1 MQPLGILFGA
11 GFTCAVSLALGRLL
25 LGDACRDPGVRLVSG
40 AAVLSLLVCA
50 LCGAGLAY
58 PLAFLAIGFLA
69 IGGAALAGSTVGR
82 PPGPGVP
89 TGDDAPVGLRPTD
102 EADLAGQKRV
112 QGDPRLPARRT
123 PRPLRASPMRILF
136 GVAFGMFFVLYLAN
150 AMAPEIS
157 PDGAGYHLGLVG
169 HYLREHGFVP
179 ITDNLY
185 AAMPGGVEMLFLF
198 AFAFGKHSAAALVHL
213 AFFVA
218 LGWQVFSYARRRGFP
233 VAGASAAL
241 LVFASPV
248 AGIDGTSAY
257 NDVAVAAIAFTLFHL
272 LQIWDEE
279 RQAGYPLGPPAAPHN
294 LRLLAAIGLVAGFA
308 FAAKY
313 TAWPAVAYA
322 VGFVVVKNRRAVLP
336 VAACA
341 TVVIAP
347 WLLKN
352 WIYLHNPVAPF
363 FNRQFPNP
371 YIMVGFEDIYR
382 KMMAV
387 YQLKSRWEIPMQ
399 VTTYG
404 SVSGLLGPVFLLAP
418 LGLMALRRREGRQ
431 LWLAALVFSV
441 NYFSNIAARFLIP
454 PMPFVALALTLGLSA
469 ILPQVSVAVA
479 VLSAALSW
487 PAMVPRYAHADAW
500 RLLRIP
506 WREALRIR
514 SEEGYLERRL
524 EHYGVDRLIEQKT
537 APGSTVFTFV
547 PIPEAYTS
555 RHIRVEYQSA
565 SNQIAGKILWT
576 ATQPEYAPTWRLR
589 FQFPRQTLRG
599 LRVVETNRGE
609 DTWSIHEFRIYQGE
623 NELPR
628 AAEWRLT
635 AQPYPWTIQDAFD
648 NSLATFWLCGET
660 LKPGQFVEV
669 DFHGE
674 RSADSVVLEAA
685 PNQGAARLKLE
696 GQDAAGRWQ
705 VLADAPTAGDAARP
719 LGLRRAVANE
729 LKRRG
734 IDYLLVFDTD
744 NGADDLRLN
753 TDLWG
758 MRAVG
763 DYKGARLYQLP

>member
-1 MQPLGILFGA
+1 VQPLAILFGA
-11 GFTCAVSLALGRLL
+11 GFTCAVSLALGGLL
-25 LGDACRDPGVRLVSG
+25 LRDACRDPGVRLVSG
-40 AAVLSLLVCA
+40 AALLSLLVCA
-50 LCGAGLAY
+50 LCGAGLVY
-58 PLAFLAIGFLA
+58 PLVLLAIGFLA
-69 IGGAALAGSTVGR
+69 IGAAVKVGQGWGGLAGG
-82 PPGPGVP
+82 
-89 TGDDAPVGLRPTD
+89 AP
-102 EADLAGQKRV
+102 A
-112 QGDPRLPARRT
+112 PRRYTA
-123 PRPLRASPMRILF
+123 MRILW
-136 GVAFGMFFVLYLAN
+136 GIAFGMYLVLYLAN
-150 AMAPEIS
+150 AMAPETS
-157 PDGAGYHLGLVG
+157 PDGAGYHLGLVSR
-169 HYLREHGFVP
+169 YLREHGFVR

-185 AAMPGGVEMLFLF
+185 AAMPAGVEMLFLF
-198 AFAFGKHSAAALVHL
+198 AFAFGKHSAAALVHFAFLL
-213 AFFVA
+213 ALV
-218 LGWQVFSYARRRGFP
+218 WQIFSYARRRGFP
-233 VAGASAAL
+233 VVGASAAL
-241 LVFASPV
+241 VVFASPV

-272 LQIWDEE
+272 LEIWDEA
-279 RQAGYPLGPPAAPHN
+279 RNP
-294 LRLLAAIGLVAGFA
+294 RLLAAIGLVAGFA

-322 VGFVVVKNRRAVLP
+322 VGFVLAKAPSGAATRGVTRSGLMRCSQAVLP

-341 TVVIAP
+341 AVAMAP

-371 YIMVGFEDIYR
+371 YVMTGFEDIYR
-382 KMMAV
+382 KTMAM
-387 YQLKSRWEIPMQ
+387 YHLKSRWEIPMQ

-418 LGLMALRRREGRQ
+418 LGLMALRRKEGRH

-454 PMPFVALALTLGLSA
+454 PMPFVALALALALSA
-469 ILPQVSVAVA
+469 VPCMPFMAVAVA

-487 PAMVPRYAHADAW
+487 PSVVPRYAHGDAW

-514 SEEGYLERRL
+514 PEEGYLERRL
-524 EHYGVDRLIEQKT
+524 EHYGVDRLIEGKT
-537 APGSTVFTFV
+537 APDSTVFTFV

-576 ATQPEYAPTWRLR
+576 AAAPEYAPTWRLR
-589 FQFPRQTLRG
+589 FRFPRQTLRG
-599 LRVVETNRGE
+599 LRVVQTNRGANGGE
-609 DTWSIHEFRIYQGE
+609 DRWSIHEFRIYQGE
-623 NELPR
+623 RELPR
-628 AAEWRLT
+628 AAEWRVT
-635 AQPYPWTIQDAFD
+635 AQPYPWSIQDAFD
-648 NSLATFWLCGET
+648 NSLVTFWLAGET
-660 LKPGQFVEV
+660 LEPGQFVEV

-674 RSADSVVLEAA
+674 QMADSVVLEAA
-685 PNQGAARLKLE
+685 PNQWAARLKLE

-705 VLADAPTAGDAARP
+705 LLAAAPTPGDAPRP
-719 LGLRRAVANE
+719 LGLRRAVAAE

-744 NGADDLRLN
+744 NGASDLRLN
-753 TDLWG
+753 ADLWG

>member
-1 MQPLGILFGA
+1 MILFGA
-11 GFTCAVSLALGRLL
+11 GLACAVSLALGGLL
-25 LGDACRDPGVRLVSG
+25 VGDACRDPGVRFVSG
-40 AAVLSLLVCA
+40 ASVLSLLVCA

-58 PLAFLAIGFLA
+58 PAVFLAM
-69 IGGAALAGSTVGR
+69 GAAVLVASRLVKK
-82 PPGPGVP
+82 
-89 TGDDAPVGLRPTD
+89 
-102 EADLAGQKRV
+102 QRV
-112 QGDPRLPARRT
+112 QGDPRGSGDP
-123 PRPLRASPMRILF
+123 PHQSSVLRIAF
-136 GVAFGMFFVLYLAN
+136 GVAFGMFVVLYLTN

-157 PDGAGYHLGLVG
+157 PDGATYHLGLVSR
-169 HYLREHGFVP
+169 YLREHGFVR
-179 ITDNLY
+179 ITDNMY

-198 AFAFGKHSAAALVHL
+198 AFAFGKHSAAALVHF

-218 LGWQVFSYARRRGFP
+218 LVWQVFSYARRRGFP

-272 LQIWDEE
+272 LEIWDEE
-279 RQAGYPLGPPAAPHN
+279 RNP
-294 LRLLAAIGLVAGFA
+294 RLLAAIGLVAGFA

-322 VGFVVVKNRRAVLP
+322 AGFVVVKNRRAVAP

-341 TVVIAP
+341 AVAIAP

-352 WIYLHNPVAPF
+352 WIYLQNPVAPF

-371 YIMVGFEDIYR
+371 YITVGFEEIYR
-382 KMMAV
+382 KMLAM
-387 YQLKSRWEIPMQ
+387 YDLKSRWEIPMQ

-418 LGLMALRRREGRQ
+418 LGLLALRRREGRH

-441 NYFSNIAARFLIP
+441 NYFSNIAARFLLP

-469 ILPQVSVAVA
+469 VLPQLAVAVA
-479 VLSAALSW
+479 LLSAALSW
-487 PAMVPRYAHADAW
+487 PSIVPRYAHGDAW

-524 EHYGVDRLIEQKT
+524 DHYGVERLIEEKT

-547 PIPEAYTS
+547 PVPEAYTS
-555 RHIRVEYQSA
+555 RHIRVEYQAA

-576 ATQPEYAPTWRLR
+576 AAAEEYAPTWRLTFR
-589 FQFPRQTLRG
+589 FPLATLRG
-599 LRVVETNRGE
+599 LRVVQTNRGE
-609 DTWSIHEFRIYQGE
+609 DTWSIHELRIYQGE
-623 NELPR
+623 RELPR

-635 AQPYPWTIQDAFD
+635 AQPYPWSIQDAFD
-648 NSLATFWLCGET
+648 NSLVTFWMGGET
-660 LKPGQFVEV
+660 LKPGQFVQV

-685 PNQGAARLKLE
+685 PNQSGVRLKLE

-705 VLADAPTAGDAARP
+705 LLAGAPAVSDAARP
-719 LGLRRAVANE
+719 LGLRRAVAKE

-763 DYKGARLYQLP
+763 DYKRARLYQLR

>member
-1 MQPLGILFGA
+1 MPLLGILFGA
-11 GFTCAVSLALGRLL
+11 AFTCAVSLALGGLL
-25 LGDACRDPGVRLVSG
+25 LRDACRDPGVRFVSG

-50 LCGAGLAY
+50 LCGAGFVY
-58 PLAFLAIGFLA
+58 PLVFLAIGFLA
-69 IGGAALAGSTVGR
+69 IGGAVRAGGGWGRLAG
-82 PPGPGVP
+82 
-89 TGDDAPVGLRPTD
+89 GLRR
-102 EADLAGQKRV
+102 EATPGALKHDARKRAWPA
-112 QGDPRLPARRT
+112 QGLSQHTAMG
-123 PRPLRASPMRILF
+123 LLWGA
-136 GVAFGMFFVLYLAN
+136 AFGIYVVLYLSN

-157 PDGAGYHLGLVG
+157 PDGSGYHLGLVSR
-169 HYLREHGFVP
+169 YLREHGFVG

-218 LGWQVFSYARRRGFP
+218 LVWQVFSYARRRGFP
-233 VAGASAAL
+233 IAGASAAL
-241 LVFASPV
+241 VVFASPV
-248 AGIDGTSAY
+248 AGIDGSSAY

-279 RQAGYPLGPPAAPHN
+279 RNP
-294 LRLLAAIGLVAGFA
+294 RLLAAIGLAAGFA
-308 FAAKY
+308 FATKY

-322 VGFVVVKNRRAVLP
+322 VGFVLAKNRKAVLP

-341 TVVIAP
+341 AVVIAP

-363 FNRQFPNP
+363 FNRQFLNP
-371 YIMVGFEDIYR
+371 YVMAGFEDIYR
-382 KMMAV
+382 RMMAI

-404 SVSGLLGPVFLLAP
+404 SLSGLLGPVFLLAP
-418 LGLMALRRREGRQ
+418 LGLVALRRKEGRQ
-431 LWLAALVFSV
+431 LWLAALIFSL

-454 PMPFVALALTLGLSA
+454 PMPFVALALALALSTVPRLAVGVAMLSA
-469 ILPQVSVAVA
+469 L
-479 VLSAALSW
+479 LSW
-487 PAMVPRYAHADAW
+487 PAIVSRYAHPDAW

-506 WREALRIR
+506 WKEALRLR
-514 SEEGYLERRL
+514 PEESYLERRL
-524 EHYGVDRLIEQKT
+524 EHYGVDRLIERKT

-547 PIPEAYTS
+547 PVPEAYTS

-576 ATQPEYAPTWRLR
+576 AAAPEYAPTWRLR
-589 FQFPRQTLRG
+589 FHFPRQTLRG
-599 LRVVETNRGE
+599 LRVVQTNGGTTGSPTGSE
-609 DTWSIHEFRIYQGE
+609 DTWSIHEFRIYDGE
-623 NELPR
+623 RELPR
-628 AAEWRLT
+628 AAEWRVT
-635 AQPYPWTIQDAFD
+635 AQPYPWGIQDAFD
-648 NSLATFWLCGET
+648 NSLVTFWLCGET
-660 LKPGQFVEV
+660 LKPGQFVAV

-674 RSADSVVLEAA
+674 QPADSVVLEAA
-685 PNQGAARLKLE
+685 PNQWAARLTLE
-696 GQDAAGRWQ
+696 GKDAAGRWQ
-705 VLADAPTAGDAARP
+705 LLAAAPTSGDAQRP
-719 LGLRRAVANE
+719 LGLRRAVADE

-753 TDLWG
+753 ADLWG

-763 DYKGARLYQLP
+763 DYKEARLYQLP

>member
-1 MQPLGILFGA
+1 MQLLLVLFGA
-11 GFTCAVSLALGRLL
+11 AFTCAVSVSLGGLM
-25 LGDACRDPGVRLVSG
+25 LGDACRDPGVRFVSG
-40 AAVLSLLVCA
+40 GALLSLLVCA

-58 PLAFLAIGFLA
+58 PLVFLGVGVVVLV
-69 IGGAALAGSTVGR
+69 GRTPGR
-82 PPGPGVP
+82 PPSSARF
-89 TGDDAPVGLRPTD
+89 APAPQRDHIIRFTAMG
-102 EADLAGQKRV
+102 
-112 QGDPRLPARRT
+112 
-123 PRPLRASPMRILF
+123 ILW
-136 GVAFGMFFVLYLAN
+136 GVAFGMFAVLYLAN

-157 PDGAGYHLGLVG
+157 PDGSGYHLGLVS
-169 HYLREHGFVP
+169 HYLRAHGFVS

-185 AAMPGGVEMLFLF
+185 AAMPGGMEMLFLF
-198 AFAFGKHSAAALVHL
+198 AFAFGRHSAAAMVHL
-213 AFFVA
+213 AFFAA
-218 LGWQVFSYARRRGFP
+218 LVWQVFSYARGRGFP

-241 LVFASPV
+241 IVFASPV
-248 AGIDGTSAY
+248 AGIDGSSAY

-279 RQAGYPLGPPAAPHN
+279 RNP
-294 LRLLAAIGLVAGFA
+294 RLLAAIGLTAGFA
-308 FAAKY
+308 FATKY

-322 VGFVVVKNRRAVLP
+322 VSFVAVKDRKALGRAALP

-341 TVVIAP
+341 AVVIAP

-371 YIMVGFEDIYR
+371 YVMAGFEDIYR
-382 KMMAV
+382 RMMAI

-404 SVSGLLGPVFLLAP
+404 SLSGLLGPVFLLAP
-418 LGLMALRRREGRQ
+418 LGLVALRRKEGRQ
-431 LWLAALVFSV
+431 LWLAALVFSL

-454 PMPFVALALTLGLSA
+454 PMPFVALALALALSA
-469 ILPQVSVAVA
+469 VPRLAIGIAM
-479 VLSAALSW
+479 LSAVLSW
-487 PAMVPRYAHADAW
+487 PAMVARYAHPDAW

-506 WREALRIR
+506 WKEALRIR
-514 SEEGYLERRL
+514 PEESYLGRRL
-524 EHYGVDRLIEQKT
+524 EHYGVDRLIEEKT

-576 ATQPEYAPTWRLR
+576 AAAPEYAPTWRLR
-589 FQFPRQTLRG
+589 FRFPRRTLRG
-599 LRVVETNRGE
+599 LRVVETNRGARESE
-609 DTWSIHEFRIYQGE
+609 DTWSIHEFRIYDGE
-623 NELPR
+623 HELPR
-628 AAEWRLT
+628 GAAWRLT
-635 AQPYPWTIQDAFD
+635 AQPYPWGIQDAFD
-648 NSLATFWLCGET
+648 NSLVTFWLCNEP
-660 LKPGQFVEV
+660 LRPGQFVAV

-674 RSADSVVLEAA
+674 QAADSVVLEAA
-685 PNQGAARLKLE
+685 PNQWAVRLKLE
-696 GQDAAGRWQ
+696 GRVDGDGDAGRWQ
-705 VLADAPTAGDAARP
+705 LLSASATPGDAPRP
-719 LGLRRAVANE
+719 LGLRRAVAEE